1 MSKTW
6 DRSKDPNEVVDYD
19 LSWSDQMTEDT
30 DTITSSTW
38 TVPAGITKN
47 SSSNT
52 TTVTKVWLQ
61 GGTAGETY
69 TLLNRVVTAG
79 GRTLDKSVK
88 QKKKNHCPPCP
99 Q

>member
-19 LSWSDQMTEDT
+19 LSWADQMTADS

-38 TVPAGITKN
+38 TVPAGITKD

-52 TTVTKVWLQ
+52 TTRTKVWLS
-61 GGTAGETY
+61 GGTTGETY
-69 TLLNRVVTAG
+69 TLLNRIVTTG
-79 GRTLDKSVK
+79 GRTFDQSVK
-88 QKKKNHCPPCP
+88 LKMKDH
-99 Q
+99 